1 MSSFLT
7 SVFPGRRRLRDDDPG
22 TATTV
27 REQEQAPSQAPE
39 NQPTR
44 SPLAAVRE
52 AIADGEVSRA
62 DIAARTGLTR
72 ATVDAAIEHLERT
85 GALRRERMASSC
97 PSSGCGGCAHA
108 TADGSACPSSRN
120 GADTRGPVALVLTR
134 RP

>member
-7 SVFPGRRRLRDDDPG
+7 SVLAGRRRLRDDDRG
-22 TATTV
+22 TAITV
-27 REQEQAPSQAPE
+27 REQEQAPSRP
-39 NQPTR
+39 
-44 SPLAAVRE
+44 PLAAVRE

-97 PSSGCGGCAHA
+97 PSGGCGGCAHA
-108 TADGSACPSSRN
+108 TADGSACSSSRN
-120 GADTRGPVALVLTR
+120 GAGTRGPVALVLTR

>member
-7 SVFPGRRRLRDDDPG
+7 SVFAGRRRLRDDDRG
-22 TATTV
+22 TAITV
-27 REQEQAPSQAPE
+27 REHEQAPSRP
-39 NQPTR
+39 
-44 SPLAAVRE
+44 PLAAVRE

-108 TADGSACPSSRN
+108 TADGSACSPSRN
-120 GADTRGPVALVLTR
+120 GAGTRGPVALVLTR

>member
-7 SVFPGRRRLRDDDPG
+7 SVFAGRRRLRDDDRG

-27 REQEQAPSQAPE
+27 REQEQAPS
-39 NQPTR
+39 R

-108 TADGSACPSSRN
+108 TADGSACSSSRN
-120 GADTRGPVALVLTR
+120 GAGTRGPVALVLTH

>member
-7 SVFPGRRRLRDDDPG
+7 SVFAGRRRLRDDDRG
-22 TATTV
+22 TAITV
-27 REQEQAPSQAPE
+27 REQEQAPSRP
-39 NQPTR
+39 
-44 SPLAAVRE
+44 PLAAVRE

-108 TADGSACPSSRN
+108 TADGSACSSSRN
-120 GADTRGPVALVLTR
+120 GAGTRGPVALVLTR

>member
-7 SVFPGRRRLRDDDPG
+7 SVFAGRRRLRDDDRG
-22 TATTV
+22 SAITG
-27 REQEQAPSQAPE
+27 REQEQVPS
-39 NQPTR
+39 R

-97 PSSGCGGCAHA
+97 PASGCGGCAHA
-108 TADGSACPSSRN
+108 TADGSACSSSRN
-120 GADTRGPVALVLTR
+120 GAGTRGPVALVLTR

>member
-7 SVFPGRRRLRDDDPG
+7 SVFAGRRRLRDDDRG

-27 REQEQAPSQAPE
+27 REQEQAPS
-39 NQPTR
+39 R
-44 SPLAAVRE
+44 SPLASVRE

-108 TADGSACPSSRN
+108 TADGSACSSSRN
-120 GADTRGPVALVLTR
+120 GAGTRGPVALVLTR